1 MITARYQFTLS
12 RVIVCGMYIKETA
25 LPGRR
30 SWRLLLGVLCIGL
43 VILGSTLSVAHTH
56 NQGDVRHGDCAVCVT
71 AHVVVQPVAAYVAI
85 DIAQVFTPVHVPL
98 SSTPSQNI
106 APFALFTRPPP
117 VDFVLV

>member
-1 MITARYQFTLS
+1 MRYQFTPS
-12 RVIVCGMYIKETA
+12 RAIVGDMYIKETT
-25 LPGRR
+25 LPRKR

-56 NQGDVRHGDCAVCVT
+56 NQGDVRHGDCALCVT
-71 AHVVVQPVAAYVAI
+71 AHVVVQPAAVYVAI

-106 APFALFTRPPP
+106 SQFALFTRPPP
-117 VDFVLV
+117 VDLVLA